1 MTIPVSD
8 TITFSIVSHGHGSML
23 HAVLDDIATFTDAPK
38 YELIVTLNLNSEI
51 LDAQRWPNLR
61 IRIVRNEVPKGFGA
75 NHNQAFKFCTRS
87 WFVVLNPDLR
97 MPMDP
102 MPKLMDAAHRRGS
115 IGAVTP
121 AVVNESGHAEDHVRR
136 NLTPWA
142 LWRRY
147 RGDRVER
154 IDVLHTASLKN
165 GFYWL
170 AGMFLAFPAHAYRQV
185 NGFDERFFLY
195 CEDYD
200 ICARL
205 VLADWQLLK
214 VSDAQVIHAAQRDS
228 HRSKRHLIWHLQS
241 LVKVWSSAA
250 FWRLLTSM
258 AREREELENGA

>member
-1 MTIPVSD
+1 MTCQMSE
-8 TITFSIVSHGHGSML
+8 TFTFSIISHGHGGML
-23 HAVLDDIATFTDAPK
+23 HSLLDDIAAFPDALQYK
-38 YELIVTLNLNSEI
+38 LVVTLNLASEE
-51 LDAQRWPNLR
+51 LDPQQWPTLCIQVICND
-61 IRIVRNEVPKGFGA
+61 VPKGFGA
-75 NHNQAFKFCTRS
+75 NHNQAFKYCTTS
-87 WFVVLNPDLR
+87 WFVVLNPDLK

-154 IDVLHTASLKN
+154 VDVSHTASLKN

-228 HRSKRHLIWHLQS
+228 HRSKQHLSWHLQS

-250 FWRLLTSM
+250 YWRLLASM
-258 AREREELENGA
+258 AHKLK